1 MSVIEK
7 DNHDYIGY
15 DYYSMKVD
23 KQKVSMYIDY
33 YESFGWPLED
43 HDIYKEEIS
52 KGNLHFKR
60 ERKIMNKVELTRLQR
75 QLEDCLNQ
83 INSLEKSVYER
94 AMMSSITI
102 GLFST
107 AFMAG
112 AVFAITAPQPM
123 MGLMGVLALPGFIFW
138 ILPFYLYRWIK
149 EKRAQKIR
157 PFIEEKYD
165 EINEICMKAS
175 QLLKI

>member
-33 YESFGWPLED
+33 YESFGWTLED

-83 INSLEKSVYER
+83 IQASRCQHYMTSLVIPLVFPINR
-94 AMMSSITI
+94 LRIMM
-102 GLFST
+102 
-107 AFMAG
+107 FM
-112 AVFAITAPQPM
+112 IIMYLQPVM
-123 MGLMGVLALPGFIFW
+123 NLRRKL
-138 ILPFYLYRWIK
+138 
-149 EKRAQKIR
+149 
-157 PFIEEKYD
+157 
-165 EINEICMKAS
+165 
-175 QLLKI
+175 